1 MRKIS
6 AARQSWLILLG
17 VFLLMWAL
25 NALCYRFYGDDYL
38 YSFVWE
44 GHAMSVPLSA
54 HARRIQGFGDIF
66 YSLKLHYMTWGGR
79 MVAHFFTMLFL
90 WVGKGWFDV
99 VNAGMVVLLLLAMQ
113 WIAMGGKVTA
123 KLSPFITALSFFCIW
138 TFNMSFGGTL
148 LWVAGSC
155 NYLWTS
161 VFLLLFLIPYVR
173 HYLTDGQA
181 NYPSWFGPLWL
192 VMGMLAGNSNE
203 NTICW
208 IGLSGGIYL
217 LYAWKRKTLSAWM
230 LWGLIGLG
238 IGYFA
243 LMLAPG
249 NVARLHEDYG
259 MHRPFVYMDEK
270 HLGLLWMV
278 LIIQSLMWF
287 YLFKVWRRREILRR
301 GGVDRKYFRLAAW
314 FAVTGLLFALIML
327 FSPIFPGR
335 SVFPQ
340 LVFLAISVLLISAQG
355 EVHHTSVLQKS
366 AFRFLYGMAV
376 LYMVVTGTVNLV
388 VYSRQHQYMQ
398 AIWERSE
405 SLRGKGQVLV
415 ISTPPPASDDWWM
428 FMSGMHVVEMNLS
441 NDDENWENVAFA
453 RYFGLK
459 GVHVTYP
466 VKEEQ

>member
-44 GHAMSVPLSA
+44 GHAMSVPLSE

-79 MVAHFFTMLFL
+79 MVAHFFAMFFL
-90 WVGKGWFDV
+90 WVGKSWFDV

-123 KLSPFITALSFFCIW
+123 RLSPFVTALSFFCIW
-138 TFNMSFGGTL
+138 TFNINFGGTM
-148 LWVAGSC
+148 LWVAGAC

-161 VFLLLFLIPYVR
+161 VFLLLFLIPYAR
-173 HYLTDGQA
+173 HYLTDGRV
-181 NYPSWFGPLWL
+181 NYPSWFGPIWFM
-192 VMGMLAGNSNE
+192 MGLLAGNSNE

-208 IGLSGGIYL
+208 IGLSGGLYL
-217 LYAWKRKTLSAWM
+217 LYAWKKKTLSAWM

-249 NVARLHEDYG
+249 NIVRLHEGYG
-259 MHRPFVYMDEK
+259 LHRPLVYMDEK
-270 HLGLLWMV
+270 HLGLLWIV
-278 LIIQSLMWF
+278 LIIQSFLWF
-287 YLFKVWRRREILRR
+287 YLFKAWRRK
-301 GGVDRKYFRLAAW
+301 RKLEKEGSHEKIFHLAAW
-314 FAVTGLLFALIML
+314 FAGVGVLFNLTML
-327 FSPIFPGR
+327 FSPTLPGR
-335 SVFPQ
+335 SLFPQ
-340 LVFLAISVLLISAQG
+340 QVFLVTAVIVLSAWS
-355 EVHHTSVLQKS
+355 EALHTPVLEKNT
-366 AFRFLYGMAV
+366 FRVLYGVAV
-376 LYMVVTGTVNLV
+376 LYTVVTGTANLI
-388 VYSRQHQYMQ
+388 VYGRQHQYMQ
-398 AIWERSE
+398 AIWAQAE
-405 SLRGKGQVLV
+405 SLRGKGQVLI
-415 ISTPPPASDDWWM
+415 ISTPPPLSNGMWP
-428 FMSGMHVVEMNLS
+428 FLSGMHEVDMNLFS
-441 NDDENWENVAFA
+441 NDNHWENVAFA

-459 GVHVTYP
+459 GVHVAYP

>member
-1 MRKIS
+1 MKRIS
-6 AARQSWLILLG
+6 AVRWSWLILLG

-25 NALCYRFYGDDYL
+25 NAMCYRFYGDDYL

-44 GHAMSVPLSA
+44 GHAMSVPLSE
-54 HARRIQGFGDIF
+54 HAWRIQSFGDIF

-79 MVAHFFTMLFL
+79 MVAHFFAMFFL

-113 WIAMGGKVTA
+113 WIAMGGRVTA

-138 TFNMSFGGTL
+138 ACNSNFGGTM

-173 HYLTDGQA
+173 HYLTNGQVE
-181 NYPSWFGPLWL
+181 YPYWFGPLWL
-192 VMGMLAGNSNE
+192 VLGILAGNSNE

-208 IGLSGGIYL
+208 IGLSGGLYL
-217 LYAWKRKTLSAWM
+217 LYAWKKKTLSAWM
-230 LWGLIGLG
+230 LWSLVGLG

-249 NVARLHEDYG
+249 NVVRLHEQFG
-259 MHRPFVYMDEK
+259 MHRQLLYLDKEHVSV
-270 HLGLLWMV
+270 LGMAIVLQALL
-278 LIIQSLMWF
+278 WF
-287 YLFKVWRRREILRR
+287 YLFKVWSRRENLLRA
-301 GGVDRKYFRLAAW
+301 GIDRKYFYMATW
-314 FAVTGLLFALIML
+314 FAATGVLFELIML
-327 FSPIFPGR
+327 FSPILPGR

-340 LVFLAISVLLISAQG
+340 LVFLVISVLLISAQG
-355 EVHHTSVLQKS
+355 EVHHAPVLQTS
-366 AFRFLYGMAV
+366 AFHVLYGLAV
-376 LYMVVTGTVNLV
+376 LYMAFTGAVNLIM
-388 VYSRQHQYMQ
+388 YGQQHAYMQ
-398 AIWERSE
+398 AIWEQAE
-405 SLRGKGQVLV
+405 SLRGKGKVLT
-415 ISTPPPASDDWWM
+415 ISAPPPASDDCWLLI
-428 FMSGMHVVEMNLS
+428 SGMHVVEMNLS
-441 NDDENWENVAFA
+441 NDDNSWKNVAFS

-459 GVHVTYP
+459 GVHVAYP